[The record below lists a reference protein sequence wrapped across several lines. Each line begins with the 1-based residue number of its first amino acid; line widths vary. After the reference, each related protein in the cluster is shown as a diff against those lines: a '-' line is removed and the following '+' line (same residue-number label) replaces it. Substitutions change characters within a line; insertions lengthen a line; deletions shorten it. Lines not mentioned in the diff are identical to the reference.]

1 MGAIVAQLALLVQQR
16 HSSDST
22 LDTWSYYLSTQ
33 FVQSLSVITACI
45 PYIKNVL
52 LGVESGM
59 FQTGHF
65 GLATLQK
72 SPQRTQEQDSSA
84 ARSAKASAIGTPR
97 LRSHQSPDISSHDVV
112 TNRTPQSNPF
122 SGDNTATAETVAP
135 VEEWDAD
142 SQSSRANI
150 IRETREWH
158 VDYEAWRN
166 NDNDVVV
173 AVYLLTL

>member
-1 MGAIVAQLALLVQQR
+1 MAKQLYRVIGATIAQLTLLSQQR
-16 HSSDST
+16 DSSDVTFSI
-22 LDTWSYYLSTQ
+22 WSYYLSAQ

-65 GLATLQK
+65 GLATLHK
-72 SPQRTQEQDSSA
+72 SPERTQEHESSET
-84 ARSAKASAIGTPR
+84 RSGKGNGAERSGLRGGHAHDRIIHEVIADVTPH
-97 LRSHQSPDISSHDVV
+97 SKPIS
-112 TNRTPQSNPF
+112 
-122 SGDNTATAETVAP
+122 GNTATAEP
-135 VEEWDAD
+135 VTPTDEWDRE

-158 VDYEAWRN
+158 VG
-166 NDNDVVV
+166 
-173 AVYLLTL
+173 